1 MTEHYQERTLST
13 QVGILICLVLP
24 AVLALWLLWSWLG
37 YSPTGGL
44 GFLHHL
50 AL

>member
-1 MTEHYQERTLST
+1 MTLHPLKRTLGT

-24 AVLALWLLWSWLG
+24 ALLALWVLWNWLG
-37 YSPTGGL
+37 YSPPGVLGL
-44 GFLHHL
+44 LHPS

>member
-1 MTEHYQERTLST
+1 MTLHHQKRTLST

-24 AVLALWLLWSWLG
+24 ALLALWVLWNWLG

-44 GFLHHL
+44 GLLHPS